1 MDQTNRNET
10 EKKLDRWLDAALA
23 RYSHSDEAEPRMGL
37 ETRVLATLEADR
49 REREQNR
56 YRWPWSLVLAAGLAA
71 VLIIVIARAPW
82 HSVPGTLSIPSRE
95 TARGATTGTQARPHP
110 PVVAEVTSNPNRGAS
125 ARRTRARF
133 LVVSD
138 TTGPRLAQFP
148 APRPLSEAERL
159 LVAMA
164 NNTPPE
170 QLEQDAALQQRLRRE
185 IEEARM
191 SGGATLEPRGK

>member
-1 MDQTNRNET
+1 MNPTNQNET

-56 YRWPWSLVLAAGLAA
+56 YRWPWRFVLAAGLAIVLVA
-71 VLIIVIARAPW
+71 VVARAPW
-82 HSVPGTLSIPSRE
+82 RRPVSAPPGD
-95 TARGATTGTQARPHP
+95 TARTEGAGLQVKPQTQTPLFAATGLTLPASTRSRQRTNQ
-110 PVVAEVTSNPNRGAS
+110 VSQEVAEAPP
-125 ARRTRARF
+125 
-133 LVVSD
+133 
-138 TTGPRLAQFP
+138 PRLAQFP

-164 NNTPPE
+164 NNTPTE

-185 IEEARM
+185 IEEARL
-191 SGGATLEPRGK
+191 SGGGTLEPRGK